1 MRPEADTDDEKVK
14 ADTKKQHDEVL
25 ADAKAYLAQCLAADG
40 GQREE
45 SLTDLR
51 FVAGE
56 HWPDYIKSV
65 REREK
70 RPCLTVNKLP
80 TFLHQVTNDQRMNVP
95 SIKVSA
101 VGDEDVDTTN
111 VVQGVIRHIEYSS
124 NADVAYDTA
133 VNSAAAI
140 GFGYFRLVTEY
151 CSPDSFDQEIKFR
164 RIRNA
169 FTVYFDPLS
178 QEPDGSDQ
186 TRCMISSKMTK
197 EVFKREYPDAE
208 VTSQGFDLG
217 PGDESNKEWI
227 GADFVRVAEFY
238 RIEHEPATLIELS
251 NGETGLQEDL
261 LQLPPGVTVV
271 RSRPTTR
278 PKTMWY
284 KISPFEVLEE
294 TEIKCKWIPVFP
306 VYGDEIDLD
315 GRVIRSGLVRNARDP
330 AQMYNFWMTSA
341 TEEVALR
348 PKTPYVGA
356 EGQFE
361 GYEEEWNSANVQSFA
376 YLEYKPVTL
385 DGSLAPPPQR
395 QQVADIPSGMLAMAM
410 HANDNIKA
418 TTGLFDSSLGARG
431 NATSGIQER
440 AQIRQGDVA
449 NFHYTDNL
457 HRSVK
462 HAGRCIVDMIPHYLD
477 TKRVVR
483 IMGEDDTISSAT
495 INEPAK
501 DEAGRP
507 IHEMDEQGQPV
518 LDAQGQAI
526 QKVLNDVTT
535 GEYDVVIKAGPAY
548 DTLREEAADSMVEFG
563 KSWPKLMDVA
573 GDKVIRSMNWP
584 GADEIAARIAK
595 TIPPELRDDEGS
607 DDNAQANV
615 IQTPQGPIPVDQV
628 PQMLEQM
635 NAQMQQMGQA
645 LQEAQSGIAKA
656 QVDAQSKVKQAQID
670 AEAKIKVAEI
680 NAVSASDVAE
690 LNGLIKLLVEKMQ
703 PPPQLSAAAFVTGN
717 GSETG
722 ALPP

>member
-1 MRPEADTDDEKVK
+1 MRPQVVADDVTDDAKPK
-14 ADTKKQHDEVL
+14 ADGLEEVIV
-25 ADAKAYLAQCLAADG
+25 DAKAYLAQCLASDG

-45 SLTDLR
+45 QLTDLR

-56 HWPDYIKSV
+56 HWPDYIRVV

-80 TFLHQVTNDQRMNVP
+80 AFLHQVTNDQRMNVP
-95 SIKVSA
+95 GIKVSP
-101 VGDEDVDTTN
+101 VGESDKETTE

-124 NADVAYDTA
+124 NADVSYDTA

-140 GFGYFRLVTEY
+140 GVGYWRLITEF
-151 CSPDSFDQEIKFR
+151 CEPGSFNQEIKFR

-186 TRCMISSKMTK
+186 TRCMISSKLAK
-197 EVFKREYPDAE
+197 DVFRRDYPEAE
-208 VTSQGFDLG
+208 VTTQGFELG
-217 PGDESNKEWI
+217 TGDETNKEWV
-227 GADFVRVAEFY
+227 GAEFIRIAEFY

-251 NGETGLQEDL
+251 NGEVGFKEDL
-261 LQLPPGVTVV
+261 LAMPPGVTVV
-271 RSRPTTR
+271 RSRPSTR

-284 KISPFEVLEE
+284 KLTPFEVLES

-348 PKTPYVGA
+348 PKTPYIGA

-361 GYEEEWNSANVQSFA
+361 GYEDEWNSANTTSFS

-385 DGSLAPPPQR
+385 DGVLAPPPQR
-395 QQVADIPSGMLAMAM
+395 QPVADIPNGMLAMAM

-418 TTGLFDSSLGARG
+418 TTGLFDSSLGAHG
-431 NATSGIQER
+431 NATSGVQER
-440 AQIRQGDVA
+440 AQIRQGDVS

-462 HAGRCIVDMIPHYLD
+462 HCGRCLVDMFPSYYD
-477 TKRVVR
+477 TQRVVR
-483 IMGEDDTISSAT
+483 IMGEDDKISSKT
-495 INEPAK
+495 INEPTTEV
-501 DEAGRP
+501 DETGAAV
-507 IHEMDEQGQPV
+507 E
-518 LDAQGQAI
+518 
-526 QKVLNDVTT
+526 KVLHDVTV
-535 GEYDVVIKAGPAY
+535 GEYDITVKAGPAY

-584 GADEIAARIAK
+584 GADEIAERVAK
-595 TIPPELRDDEGS
+595 TIPPELRDDEGGE
-607 DDNAQANV
+607 NKAANV

-645 LQEAQSGIAKA
+645 LQ
-656 QVDAQSKVKQAQID
+656 DAQAGTEKAKID
-670 AEAKIKVAEI
+670 ADAKIKVAEI

-690 LNGLIKLLVEKMQ
+690 LKGLVQLLVAQLQ
-703 PPPQLSAAAFVTGN
+703 PPPQLVADAFTSPGN
-717 GSETG
+717 APSG
-722 ALPP
+722 APPK